1 MAKRTLL
8 SWSSGK
14 DSAWALHLL
23 RQQPEIEL
31 AGLFCT
37 VNLDF
42 DRVAMH
48 AVRTE
53 LLRRQAE
60 RVGVPLQIISIPH
73 GCTDAQYRE
82 IMGAFVAGALEQGV
96 ECMAFG
102 DLYLESVRSYREQN
116 LADTGISP
124 LFPLWGLPTDQLA
137 STMIGSGLQ
146 AYITCLDPKLL
157 APEFAGRRYD
167 ESFLRDLPDTVDPC
181 GENGEFHSFVVDGP
195 MFGAPLDVRP
205 GEVVHRDGFVFADLL

>member
-1 MAKRTLL
+1 MPKRTLL

-14 DSAWALHLL
+14 DSAWTLHLL

-42 DRVAMH
+42 QRVAMH
-48 AVRTE
+48 AVRAD

-60 RVGVPLQIISIPH
+60 RVGAPLQIISIPH

-82 IMGAFVAGALEQGV
+82 IMGAFVEEAGEREV

-102 DLYLESVRSYREQN
+102 DLYLESVRRYREEN
-116 LADTGISP
+116 LADTGIKP

-137 STMIGSGLQ
+137 RTMVAGGLQ

-157 APEFAGRRYD
+157 APEFAGRKYD
-167 ESFLRDLPDTVDPC
+167 ESFLRDLPESVDPC
-181 GENGEFHSFVVDGP
+181 GENGEFHSFVIDGP
-195 MFGAPLDVRP
+195 MFDTPLDVHP